1 MSLAGTPDRP
11 VAAPGERKRSLGAP
25 RRVAFVVSLLGSAA
39 LLLAGFVWAVSI
51 GTEDIGV
58 GQIVSAVFSYD
69 PTSPQEAIARLL
81 RMPRAVL
88 AILVG
93 ANLAIAGVI
102 LQGITRNPLGAPEIL
117 GVNAG
122 AAFVV
127 AITTTLFAGFSGL
140 TIVWLAFL
148 GATGAMSLVFLM
160 AYFSR
165 GGLNPVRL
173 ALAGVTV
180 SALLFSIM
188 QGVML
193 LDTETQQSIYFW
205 LVGGVNYAAWAD
217 ARTVAPWLAIGTV
230 FAFMLAPRL
239 NLLALGE
246 DVARGLGQNVQR
258 TRLLGAAAVVL
269 LAGAAVGVGGPVTFI
284 GLIVPHI
291 ARKLVGVDHF
301 KVLPVSALLG
311 ASVFLYA
318 DIASRYINPPT
329 EIPAG
334 IITAVFGAPVFI
346 YLARRS
352 RVQEA

>member
-1 MSLAGTPDRP
+1 MSVAGTP
-11 VAAPGERKRSLGAP
+11 VSAPTERRRSVGAS
-25 RRVAFVVSLLGSAA
+25 RHAAFVASLVGSAA
-39 LLLAGFVWAVSI
+39 VLVAGFLWSVSI
-51 GTEDIGV
+51 GTEDVGIGH
-58 GQIVSAVFSYD
+58 IVSSVVSYD
-69 PTSPQEAIARLL
+69 PTSPEEAIARLL

-102 LQGITRNPLGAPEIL
+102 LQGITRNALGAPEIL

-127 AITTTLFAGFSGL
+127 AITTTLFASFGGL

-148 GATGAMSLVFLM
+148 GASGAMALVFAM

-180 SALLFSIM
+180 STLLFSIM

-205 LVGGVNYAAWAD
+205 LVGGVNYASWGD
-217 ARTVAPWLAIGTV
+217 AETVAPWLAIGTV
-230 FAFMLAPRL
+230 LAFLLAPRL

-258 TRLLGAAAVVL
+258 TRLMGAAAVVL

-291 ARKLVGVDHF
+291 ARRLVGVNHF
-301 KVLPVSALLG
+301 RVLPVAGLLG
-311 ASVFLYA
+311 ASVFVYA
-318 DIASRYINPPT
+318 DVASRYINPPT

-334 IITAVFGAPVFI
+334 IVTAVFGAPVFI

-352 RVQEA
+352 RMREQS